1 MAYFCIA
8 SAQSIFYM
16 SIAIGEKAPSFT
28 LRDTTTNE
36 VSLSDYH
43 GKNVLVLFFPL
54 AFTGVCTKEL
64 CGIRDEL
71 NQYQKLNTDIVAIS
85 VDSPFTL
92 GKFKEEQSY
101 NFPLLSD
108 FNRDVSR
115 AYGSIYEDF
124 VLGLKGVSKRAA
136 FIIDKEG
143 TVKYSEILDNAG
155 DMPNFESIK
164 QNLAALS

>member
-1 MAYFCIA
+1 
-8 SAQSIFYM
+8 M
-16 SIAIGEKAPSFT
+16 SIAVGEKAPSFT
-28 LRDTTTNE
+28 LRDTDTNE
-36 VSLSDYH
+36 VSLSDYQ

-71 NQYQKLNTDIVAIS
+71 GHYQKLNTDILAIS

-92 GKFKEEQSY
+92 GKFKSEQEY

-108 FNRDVSR
+108 FNKEVSR
-115 AYGSIYEDF
+115 AYGSLYEDF
-124 VLGLKGVSKRAA
+124 VLGLKGVSKRSA

-143 TVKYSEILDNAG
+143 TVKYAEILDNAG
-155 DMPNFESIK
+155 EIPNFEEIK
-164 QNLAALS
+164 KTLSTIS

>member
-8 SAQSIFYM
+8 SANSIFYM

-28 LRDTTTNE
+28 LRDTKTNE
-36 VSLSDYH
+36 VSLSDYR

-54 AFTGVCTKEL
+54 AFTGVCTTEL
-64 CGIRDEL
+64 CGIRDEIRK
-71 NQYQKLNTDIVAIS
+71 YEDLNTDVLAIS

-108 FNRDVSR
+108 FNKEVSR
-115 AYGSIYEDF
+115 SYGSLYEDF

-155 DMPNFESIK
+155 DMPNFEKIK
-164 QNLAALS
+164 EKLAALS

>member
-1 MAYFCIA
+1 
-8 SAQSIFYM
+8 M

-71 NQYQKLNTDIVAIS
+71 NQYQKLNTDILAIS

-92 GKFKEEQSY
+92 GKFKDC
-101 NFPLLSD
+101 LLYTSPSP
-108 FNRDVSR
+108 RDRQKSR
-115 AYGSIYEDF
+115 
-124 VLGLKGVSKRAA
+124 
-136 FIIDKEG
+136 
-143 TVKYSEILDNAG
+143 
-155 DMPNFESIK
+155 MPSS
-164 QNLAALS
+164 A

>member
-1 MAYFCIA
+1 M
-8 SAQSIFYM
+8 SVSI
-16 SIAIGEKAPSFT
+16 GDKAPGFT
-28 LRDTTTNE
+28 LRDTDTNE
-36 VSLSDYH
+36 ISLSDYQ

-71 NQYQKLNTDIVAIS
+71 AVYQNLDTDILAIS

-92 GKFKEEQSY
+92 AKFKTEQSY

-108 FNRDVSR
+108 FNKEISR
-115 AYGSIYEDF
+115 AYGSLYEDF
-124 VLGLKGVSKRAA
+124 VLGLKGVSKRSA

-143 TVKYSEILDNAG
+143 TVKYAEILDNAG
-155 DMPNFESIK
+155 EIPNFEKIK
-164 QNLAALS
+164 QTLSNLS